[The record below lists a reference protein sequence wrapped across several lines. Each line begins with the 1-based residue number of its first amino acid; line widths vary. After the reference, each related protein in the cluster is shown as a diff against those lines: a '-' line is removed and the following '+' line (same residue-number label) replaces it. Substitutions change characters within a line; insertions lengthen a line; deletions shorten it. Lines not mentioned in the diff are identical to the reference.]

1 MKLLAL
7 GITTL
12 LACNAWA
19 GERCT
24 AIDGST
30 LRCGSERVRVEGI
43 KAPQQGEPGAEQA
56 RQRLQRHLQSGEVVV
71 QRKGQ
76 DKNGRTLGRLYVNGQ
91 RITQSDLNPPR
102 RN

>member
-7 GITTL
+7 SVAAL
-12 LACNAWA
+12 LASHAWA

-30 LRCGSERVRVEGI
+30 LRCGSERVRIEGV

-56 RQRLQRHLQSGEVVV
+56 RQRLQRHLNSGEVVV

-76 DKNGRTLGRLYVNGQ
+76 DRNGRTLGRLYVNGQ
-91 RITQSDLNPPR
+91 RITQSDLAPQR

>member
-1 MKLLAL
+1 VKLLAL
-7 GITTL
+7 SFAAL
-12 LACNAWA
+12 LAANGWA

-30 LRCGSERVRVEGI
+30 LRCGSERVRIEGV

-56 RQRLQRHLQSGEVVV
+56 RQRLQRYLQSGEVVV

-76 DKNGRTLGRLYVNGQ
+76 DRTGSTLGRLYVNGQ
-91 RITQSDLNPPR
+91 RITQSDLNPR
-102 RN
+102 RY

>member
-7 GITTL
+7 SVAAL
-12 LACNAWA
+12 LASNAWA

-30 LRCGSERVRVEGI
+30 LRCGSERVRIEGV

-56 RQRLQRHLQSGEVVV
+56 RQRLQRHLNSGEVVV

-76 DKNGRTLGRLYVNGQ
+76 DRNGRTLGRLYVNGQ
-91 RITQSDLNPPR
+91 RITQSDLAPQR